1 MSAPV
6 PSAILNPHLV
16 QDRFRLGRH
25 PPAADLAWAIER
37 YWTVDWD
44 LTGRPPHV
52 QETLAVPCVNLV
64 FERGATAVFGIMRG
78 RVERTLTGRGRA
90 FGVKFRPG
98 GFQPLLGGPV
108 SRLTGTALTLRQAFG
123 EPGDIEERILAA
135 GADAA
140 GAIAVIE
147 TFLRPR
153 LPAPDPA
160 VVRIG
165 ALIDRIAADR
175 SILRVDDLA
184 AIAGVGTRALQRS
197 FNRYVGVG
205 PKWVIARYRLHE
217 AAERLAAG
225 RPVDLAQMAQDLGYF
240 DQSHFIRDFRQLVG
254 CAPGDYG
261 RAIAERTGGP

>member
-6 PSAILNPHLV
+6 PPAILNPHLI

-25 PPAADLAWAIER
+25 PPAADLAWVVER
-37 YWTVDWD
+37 YWTVAWE

-78 RVERTLTGRGRA
+78 RVERRLSGRGRV

-123 EPGDIEERILAA
+123 EPGDIEDRILAA

-147 TFLRPR
+147 TFLRAR
-153 LPAPDPA
+153 LASPDPA

-165 ALIDRIAADR
+165 ALIDRIVADR

-225 RPVDLAQMAQDLGYF
+225 GPVDLAQMAQDLGYF
-240 DQSHFIRDFRQLVG
+240 DQSHFIRDFRRLVG
-254 CAPGDYG
+254 RAPGDYG

>member
-25 PPAADLAWAIER
+25 PPAADLAWAVER

-44 LTGRPPHV
+44 LTGRPPHI

-64 FERGATAVFGIMRG
+64 FEHGATAVFGIMRG
-78 RVERTLTGRGRA
+78 RVERRLSGRGRV

-123 EPGDIEERILAA
+123 EPGDIEDRILAA

-140 GAIAVIE
+140 GAIAAIE
-147 TFLRPR
+147 TFLRAR
-153 LPAPDPA
+153 LPSPDPA

-165 ALIDRIAADR
+165 ALIDRIVADR

-225 RPVDLAQMAQDLGYF
+225 GPVDLAQMAQDLGYF

-254 CAPGDYG
+254 RAPGDYG
-261 RAIAERTGGP
+261 RAIVGRSGRP